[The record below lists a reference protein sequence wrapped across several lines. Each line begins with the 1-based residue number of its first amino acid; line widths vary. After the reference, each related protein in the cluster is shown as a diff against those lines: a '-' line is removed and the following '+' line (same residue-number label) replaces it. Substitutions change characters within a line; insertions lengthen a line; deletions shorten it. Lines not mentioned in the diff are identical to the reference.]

1 MRFDFAV
8 YEQRVSTEHRLW
20 NMLLPMHGLTCQY
33 GATRSSAICDFHTT
47 PIFIAMQILTRG
59 YATTSFH
66 ASLPPAVPN
75 SRLLPVLQVSY
86 PPTHT
91 LCHARYSCLYQR
103 GSACWILGT
112 YYDDDVLER
121 YKRLWKSFFNKWRQ
135 GRGGRGAGPQGG
147 SRSPH
152 SQAHSQTRTEM
163 GVSQLGQTRTL
174 IAERVLEFLCT
185 YA

>member
-112 YYDDDVLER
+112 YYDDDVLV
-121 YKRLWKSFFNKWRQ
+121 KLFFCIRSVTNGYGRVSSTS
-135 GRGGRGAGPQGG
+135 GDRDVEGGGLALRGGPAPPTPRLVNYGLHVCA
-147 SRSPH
+147 
-152 SQAHSQTRTEM
+152 
-163 GVSQLGQTRTL
+163 
-174 IAERVLEFLCT
+174 
-185 YA
+185 